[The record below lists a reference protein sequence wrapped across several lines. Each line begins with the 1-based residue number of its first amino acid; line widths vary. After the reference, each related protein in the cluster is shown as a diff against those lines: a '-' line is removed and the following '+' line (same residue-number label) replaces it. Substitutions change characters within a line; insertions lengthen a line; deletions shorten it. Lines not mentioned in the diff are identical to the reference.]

1 MELGFDYSMDEI
13 QQLGLK
19 LVWKSLFHQLGSI
32 KGLNKK
38 KTQVTKCIEA

>member
-1 MELGFDYSMDEI
+1 MELGFNYSMDEI

-38 KTQVTKCIEA
+38 KTQVTTCIEA